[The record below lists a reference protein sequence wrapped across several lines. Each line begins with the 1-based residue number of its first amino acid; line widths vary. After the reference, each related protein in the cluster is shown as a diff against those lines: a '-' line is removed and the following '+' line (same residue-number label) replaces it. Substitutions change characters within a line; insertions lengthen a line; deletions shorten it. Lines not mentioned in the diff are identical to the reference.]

1 VLNHMEREGYAVVT
15 PRRDPSQDEAPVLDL
30 DAGYIQR
37 AIDRLPAQGTERPW
51 RLRQNYVLDLMD
63 FRLSALDDGVLEFE
77 RDPAPVPASSR

>member
-1 VLNHMEREGYAVVT
+1 VGFPIWAPPAS

-63 FRLSALDDGVLEFE
+63 FRLSPLDDGVLEFE
-77 RDPAPVPASSR
+77 RQRATAPLSAG